1 LDLRIAHFSWEFP
14 PVIWGGLGTF
24 ALEISQKQVSKG
36 NNVTVFALNN
46 QNKLNSLD
54 NWKGVEVYRP
64 HNVDITSILYLFS
77 NKDMRSWGPNFR
89 FFADVI
95 EYNLFSASQ
104 FINSLVRK
112 NNRDFDIIN
121 GHDWL
126 GIIGGMIAKR
136 ELGLPLMFHIHST
149 EEGRS
154 LGGGSQTIKDIE
166 LEGGKNADCI
176 ITVSYAMRDEL
187 CRLGFPSHK
196 IRVCWNGVDPNK
208 YDPNRFSTK
217 DVFNLRQRYGIE
229 NDENMLFFV
238 GRLVTV
244 KGADKLVQAM
254 PSVLQDFPNTK
265 LVILGIGDMEG
276 NLRNLIND
284 RKIKNNVILRNE
296 FVNEEERILHY
307 AASDAVVVPS
317 LYEPFGIV
325 CTEAMSMGKPVT
337 VGARGTNGMREQV
350 IPNGDKQCGMHI
362 NPFDP
367 NDIAWGIKQVLESKD
382 KRIQMGKNA
391 RERVIEQFSWDT
403 VADRT
408 LEIYSKFI
416 Q

>member
-1 LDLRIAHFSWEFP
+1 
-14 PVIWGGLGTF
+14 
-24 ALEISQKQVSKG
+24 
-36 NNVTVFALNN
+36 
-46 QNKLNSLD
+46 
-54 NWKGVEVYRP
+54 
-64 HNVDITSILYLFS
+64 
-77 NKDMRSWGPNFR
+77 
-89 FFADVI
+89 
-95 EYNLFSASQ
+95 
-104 FINSLVRK
+104 
-112 NNRDFDIIN
+112 
-121 GHDWL
+121 
-126 GIIGGMIAKR
+126 MIAKR

-154 LGGGSQTIKDIE
+154 LGGGSQTIRDIE

-187 CRLGFPSHK
+187 CRLGFPSDK

-208 YDPNRFSTK
+208 YDPNRFSSK

-265 LVILGIGDMEG
+265 LVVLGIGDMDG
-276 NLRNLIND
+276 NLRNFIND

-325 CTEAMSMGKPVT
+325 CTEAMSMGKPVI

-350 IPNGDKQCGMHI
+350 ISNGDKQCGMHI